1 MLLVVVDFMELA
13 GFMSLGEKSILE
25 MFLSNLTQI
34 SYFSDRQR
42 EIDSSKLFQFG
53 NYYICTFFQT

>member
-1 MLLVVVDFMELA
+1 MLFDELVFMELA
-13 GFMSLGEKSILE
+13 GFMSLGERSMFE
-25 MFLSNLTQI
+25 MFLNHLTQI
-34 SYFSDRQR
+34 SYFTGRQG